1 MTSAEKTAVCCLSSI
16 NLELWDEYKNNYQ
29 FFRDVM
35 EMLDNV
41 MQVFIDTAPA
51 VISRAIKS
59 AVEERSVGLGV
70 MGFHSYL
77 QKHNIPFDC
86 AMAKS
91 VNKNIFKTFKS
102 MLDKANS
109 ELGAERGSP
118 KLLEGTGLRF
128 AHCSAIAPTASN
140 ALICGNVSPSCEP
153 WRANA
158 FRQDT
163 LSGTFIQKNKHLEKL
178 ILEKQKAGL
187 CSAEEIWVKIVSA
200 EGSIQDIDLFSDE
213 EKAVFKTAAE
223 IDQMWL
229 VEHTTD
235 RQPDID
241 QGQSFNVFIRP
252 DISIKKLHA
261 IHFTAWKKGAKAMY
275 YLRTEKLANTDKV
288 GQRIE
293 RVRIED
299 DVNMKDIV
307 EDNACVACEG

>member
-1 MTSAEKTAVCCLSSI
+1 MTNEEKTAVCCLSSI

-29 FFRDVM
+29 FFLDVM

-41 MQVFIDTAPA
+41 MQVFIDTAPS

-77 QKHNIPFDC
+77 QKNSVPFDC
-86 AMAKS
+86 AMAKAI
-91 VNKNIFKTFKS
+91 NKNIFSAFKK
-102 MLDKANS
+102 MLDKANA
-109 ELGAERGSP
+109 ELGTLRGSP

-140 ALICGNVSPSCEP
+140 ALICGNVSPSTEP

-163 LSGTFIQKNKHLEKL
+163 LSGTFIQKNKHLENL

-187 CSAEEIWVKIVSA
+187 CTAEDIWVKIVSA
-200 EGSIQDIDLFSDE
+200 EGSIQDIGLFSDD
-213 EKAVFKTAAE
+213 EKTIYKTAAE

-229 VEHTTD
+229 VEHTAD

-241 QGQSFNVFIRP
+241 QGQSFNIFVRP

-261 IHFTAWKKGAKAMY
+261 IHFSAWKRGVKAMY
-275 YLRTEKLANTDKV
+275 YVRTEKLANTDKV

-299 DVNMKDIV
+299 DVNIKSLV
-307 EDNACVACEG
+307 EDTTCIACEG